1 MCFDCGSHLKTSSQQ
16 KHVLSTKA
24 PWREYK
30 RNCDLNNYD
39 DDVASLTL
47 NQYYSGFSCIKLN
60 FTEMFVQFIV
70 DNITDQ
76 IILIMTKYSDQ

>member
-39 DDVASLTL
+39 DDVAP
-47 NQYYSGFSCIKLN
+47 YSQQMLSWLFMYQLN
-60 FTEMFVQFIV
+60 FTTFNVCAV
-70 DNITDQ
+70 H
-76 IILIMTKYSDQ
+76 SS